1 MKKLFLPLLLI
12 PMMFGA
18 FSKNIVKT
26 DVIDVKTPAISRA
39 IRNNSEHPFLDYWAE
54 FREAHPAVCDISKED
69 YEAMYRIYSSLEKEE
84 KEYINAQPDGFEEGY
99 TIGQV
104 IKTLVNKY
112 YPNQQKVREEKQKL
126 DQSSIIVI
134 ATVVALVGATA
145 ISVLYILKNQKV
157 IK

>member
-1 MKKLFLPLLLI
+1 MKKFILPLLLI

-26 DVIDVKTPAISRA
+26 DVIDVKTHAISRA

-54 FREAHPAVCDISKED
+54 FRKAHPSVCDISKED

>member
-1 MKKLFLPLLLI
+1 MKKLLLPLLLV
-12 PMMFGA
+12 PMMFGV
-18 FSKNIVKT
+18 FSKNTVKNE
-26 DVIDVKTPAISRA
+26 VFESKTPVISYA
-39 IRNNSEHPFLDYWAE
+39 IRLNDEHPFLDYWAS
-54 FREAHPAVCDISKED
+54 FREAHPAVCDIT
-69 YEAMYRIYSSLEKEE
+69 KEE
-84 KEYINAQPDGFEEGY
+84 FKEMYIVYTGLSQEEKDYVNAQTDKAEEGY

-104 IKTLVNKY
+104 IRTLVTKY
-112 YPNQQKVREEKQKL
+112 YPNHNKVKEEKQKL